1 MLNVTTVGT
10 LQEEEGE
17 EEEEEEGQGGEYM
30 SRNSRLM
37 LMLEDELPNCHN
49 QERVDEF
56 AVRQERPNK
65 TSFLNTGL
73 KLIGIDRKGWFQLRD
88 HF

>member
-1 MLNVTTVGT
+1 MPLNPVLSRAPICVVS
-10 LQEEEGE
+10 LQDEDGKGDD
-17 EEEEEEGQGGEYM
+17 EGQEQDQDGGEYI

-56 AVRQERPNK
+56 AVRER
-65 TSFLNTGL
+65 SDLL
-73 KLIGIDRKGWFQLRD
+73 VGWFVP
-88 HF
+88 

>member
-1 MLNVTTVGT
+1 MADVTVVGA
-10 LQEEEGE
+10 LQEEEAEEGE
-17 EEEEEEGQGGEYM
+17 EEQEGEGGEYM

-56 AVRQERPNK
+56 AVR
-65 TSFLNTGL
+65 
-73 KLIGIDRKGWFQLRD
+73 RD
-88 HF
+88 EKR